1 MSKKKHISPIELFDS
16 KEFGF
21 SQVVVS
27 EPGLFVFISGQVGL
41 DKNRNIVGENDL
53 KSQTKQSFGNLKI
66 AIESV
71 GGHLTDIVML
81 RIYVVNYKD
90 ADAEIIG
97 EELRT
102 YFGIHDPP
110 ASTWIGVTA
119 LANEK
124 FMIEIEAQA
133 VIPLM

>member
-1 MSKKKHISPIELFDS
+1 MNKKKHINPIELFNS

-27 EPGLFVFISGQVGL
+27 EPGQMVFISGQVSW
-41 DKNRNIVGENDL
+41 DKNRDIVGENDL
-53 KSQTKQSFGNLKI
+53 KIQTKQAFSNLKI

-71 GGHLTDIVML
+71 GGRLTDIVML
-81 RIYVVNYKD
+81 RIYVVNYQD

-97 EELRT
+97 AELRN
-102 YFGIHDPP
+102 YFGTTNPP

-124 FMIEIEAQA
+124 FMVEIEAQA
-133 VIPLM
+133 IFVIQ